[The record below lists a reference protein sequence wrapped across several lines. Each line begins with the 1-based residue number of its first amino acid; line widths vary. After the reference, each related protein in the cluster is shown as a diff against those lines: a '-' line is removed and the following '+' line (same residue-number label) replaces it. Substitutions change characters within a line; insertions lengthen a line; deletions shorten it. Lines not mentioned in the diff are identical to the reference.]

1 MNTNVAV
8 RKNTNNEW
16 MDPFIVVWLKKAI
29 IIIVIIIIAV
39 LKERVGLNCIF
50 HAGPGQ
56 IENLHVV

>member
-1 MNTNVAV
+1 MNTNIAV
-8 RKNTNNEW
+8 SKNTNNEW
-16 MDPFIVVWLKKAI
+16 MDPFIVVWIKKPINI
-29 IIIVIIIIAV
+29 IIFIILAF